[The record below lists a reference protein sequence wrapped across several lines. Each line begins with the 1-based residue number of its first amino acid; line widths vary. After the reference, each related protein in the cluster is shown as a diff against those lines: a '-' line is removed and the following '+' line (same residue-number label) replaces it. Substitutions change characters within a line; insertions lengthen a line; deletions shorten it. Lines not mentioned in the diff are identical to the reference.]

1 MTEASKWNKNVGNQ
15 ISIKIFSLIS
25 PSKINKT
32 SSTMNNAFFKV
43 PSPFNEPVLNYA
55 AGSAEKIALKKAI
68 AEARSKVIE
77 VPMYIGSELIH
88 TDNKIKLSPPHDH
101 QHILGYA
108 SEGDA
113 SHVHKAIDAALA
125 ARENWANLSWEHR
138 ASIFLKAADLLAG
151 PYRAKINAATML
163 GQSKN
168 AYQAEIDAACEF
180 IDFLRFNAHFMQQIY
195 AGQPES
201 GRGLWNR
208 VEYRPLEGFV
218 FALTPF
224 NFTAIAG
231 NLPACLAMMG
241 NVTVWKPAYPQIYSA
256 HVIMEVLREAGLPDG
271 VINLVFVDGP
281 VAGDIIFK
289 HPDFAGIHFT
299 GSTKVFQTIWQTI
312 GENISKYKTYP
323 RIVGETGGK
332 DFVMAHESADVKALA
347 TGLVRGAFEY
357 QGQKCSAAS
366 RAYIPSNIWPAVKEQ
381 VIADLKEI
389 TMGGTEDF
397 SNFVN
402 AVIDEK
408 SFDKIMGYIN
418 NAKKSDKIT
427 VIAGGNGD
435 KSKGYFVEPTI
446 LQTTDPNYI
455 TMCEEIFGPV
465 LTIYVYEPQD
475 FEKTLELV
483 DATSPYAL
491 TGAIFSQDRYAID
504 LAMKKLVNSA
514 GNFYINDKPT
524 GAVVGQQPFG
534 GARASGTNDKAGSIL
549 NLYRW
554 IQPRTIKE
562 TFVSPTDYKYPFLG
576 EE

>member
-1 MTEASKWNKNVGNQ
+1 
-15 ISIKIFSLIS
+15 
-25 PSKINKT
+25 
-32 SSTMNNAFFKV
+32 MNNAFFKV
-43 PSPFNEPVLNYA
+43 PNPINEPVLNYA

-77 VPMYIGSELIH
+77 VPMYIGSQLVY

-113 SHVHKAIDAALA
+113 SHVKQAIDAALE
-125 ARENWANLSWEHR
+125 ARTTWANLSWEQR

-180 IDFLRFNAHFMQQIY
+180 IDFLRFNVAFMQQIY
-195 AGQPES
+195 TNQPES
-201 GRGLWNR
+201 VRGLWNR

-231 NLPACLAMMG
+231 NLPACVAMMG

-256 HVIMEVLREAGLPDG
+256 NVIMEVLREAGLPDG
-271 VINLVFVDGP
+271 VINLIYVDGP
-281 VAGDIIFK
+281 VAGDVIFK

-366 RAYIPSNIWPAVKEQ
+366 RAYIPSNLWEAVKEQ
-381 VIADLKEI
+381 IISDLKEI
-389 TMGGTEDF
+389 TIGGTEDF

-408 SFDKIMGYIN
+408 SFDKIAGYID

-427 VIAGGNGD
+427 VIAGGNYD
-435 KSKGYFVEPTI
+435 KSKGYFIEPIVLLTS
-446 LQTTDPNYI
+446 DPNYI

-465 LTIYVYEPQD
+465 LTIYVYEPKD
-475 FEKTLELV
+475 YEKTLELV

-549 NLYRW
+549 NLFRW
-554 IQPRTIKE
+554 VQPRTIKE

>member
-1 MTEASKWNKNVGNQ
+1 
-15 ISIKIFSLIS
+15 
-25 PSKINKT
+25 
-32 SSTMNNAFFKV
+32 MNNAFFKV
-43 PSPFNEPVLNYA
+43 PTPINEPVFNYA
-55 AGSAEKIALKKAI
+55 AGSAEKIALKHAI
-68 AEARSKVIE
+68 AEARSKVID
-77 VPMYIGSELIH
+77 VPMYIGSELVH

-113 SHVHKAIDAALA
+113 SHVTQAIDAALA
-125 ARENWANLSWEHR
+125 ARENWANLSWEQR

-180 IDFLRFNAHFMQQIY
+180 IDFLRFNVAFMQQIY
-195 AGQPES
+195 TNQPES
-201 GRGLWNR
+201 VRGLWNR

-231 NLPACLAMMG
+231 NLPACVAMMG

-256 HVIMEVLREAGLPDG
+256 NVIMEVLREAGLPDG
-271 VINLVFVDGP
+271 VINLVYVDGP

-366 RAYIPSNIWPAVKEQ
+366 RAYIPSNLWPAVKEQ
-381 VIADLKEI
+381 IIADLKEI
-389 TMGGTEDF
+389 KMGGTEDF

-435 KSKGYFVEPTI
+435 KSKGYFVEPTV
-446 LQTTDPNYI
+446 LQTTDPNYT

-465 LTIYVYEPQD
+465 LTIYIYEPKD
-475 FEKTLELV
+475 FVKTLELV

-549 NLYRW
+549 NLFRW
-554 IQPRTIKE
+554 VQPRTIKE

>member
-1 MTEASKWNKNVGNQ
+1 
-15 ISIKIFSLIS
+15 
-25 PSKINKT
+25 
-32 SSTMNNAFFKV
+32 MNNAFFKV
-43 PSPFNEPVLNYA
+43 PTPINEPVLNYA

-68 AEARSKVIE
+68 VEARSKVIE
-77 VPMYIGSELIH
+77 VPMYIGSELVH

-113 SHVHKAIDAALA
+113 SHVKQAIDAALE
-125 ARENWANLSWEHR
+125 ARTTWANLSWEQR

-180 IDFLRFNAHFMQQIY
+180 IDFLRFNVAFMQQIY
-195 AGQPES
+195 TNQPES
-201 GRGLWNR
+201 VRGLWNR

-231 NLPACLAMMG
+231 NLPACVAMMG

-256 HVIMEVLREAGLPDG
+256 NVIMEVLREAGLPDG
-271 VINLVFVDGP
+271 VINLIYVDGP
-281 VAGDIIFK
+281 VAGDVIFK

-366 RAYIPSNIWPAVKEQ
+366 RAYIPSNLWEAVKEQ
-381 VIADLKEI
+381 IISDLKEI
-389 TMGGTEDF
+389 TIGGTEDF

-408 SFDKIMGYIN
+408 SFDKIAGYID

-427 VIAGGNGD
+427 VIAGGNYD
-435 KSKGYFVEPTI
+435 KSKGYFIEPTV
-446 LQTTDPNYI
+446 LLTSDPNYI

-465 LTIYVYEPQD
+465 LTIYVYEPKD

-549 NLYRW
+549 NLFRW
-554 IQPRTIKE
+554 VQPRTIKE